1 MLKCCI
7 VGASIARPYAT
18 KEDIQGSNLEVFKVQ
33 DFKKQLMQEANKL
46 NNSVNTRRLEVLNR
60 IQEHAI
66 TQIKEGYTSFRITNL
81 SKDELEYLKEWSDI
95 SSAEVKEIKFKC
107 YTNNQKYLVRQYEV
121 NLQNII
127 KAKYSKEGNSL
138 IL

>member
-1 MLKCCI
+1 M
-7 VGASIARPYAT
+7 
-18 KEDIQGSNLEVFKVQ
+18 Q

-46 NNSVNTRRLEVLNR
+46 NNSVNTRRVEVLNK

-81 SKDELEYLKEWSDI
+81 PKEELCYLKEWSDI
-95 SSAEVKEIKFKC
+95 SSATVKEIKFKC

-121 NLQNII
+121 DLQEVI
-127 KAKYSKEGNSL
+127 KSNCSKEGNSL

>member
-1 MLKCCI
+1 M
-7 VGASIARPYAT
+7 
-18 KEDIQGSNLEVFKVQ
+18 Q
-33 DFKKQLMQEANKL
+33 DFKKELMQEAKKATTNL
-46 NNSVNTRRLEVLNR
+46 NTKRLEILNK

-66 TQIKEGYTSFRITNL
+66 SQVKEGYTSFRITNL
-81 SKDELEYLKEWSDI
+81 AKDEIEYLKEWSDI
-95 SSAEVKEIKFKC
+95 SSATVKEIKFKC